1 MIAEQHRRV
10 LVVDDDP
17 EVRSLLVTTLRQR
30 SLIVDE
36 AADGR
41 EAINLLQEHSH
52 AVVLL
57 DLVMPVADGF
67 TVLDAIDREQFFK
80 PIVLVITGADR
91 SRVNALDA
99 RRIHGILRKP
109 FDPNEIGDLVAACV
123 DIRGRSMF
131 ETMALA
137 TMISGAP
144 ILALLSTRW

>member
-17 EVRSLLVTTLRQR
+17 EVRRLLVTTLRQR

-57 DLVMPVADGF
+57 DLLMPVADGF

-80 PIVLVITGADR
+80 PIVLVVTGAER
-91 SRVNALDA
+91 SRIDAIDA

-109 FDPNEIGDLVAACV
+109 FDPNEIGDLVAACI
-123 DIRGRSMF
+123 DIRGRGMF

-144 ILALLSTRW
+144 ILALLSARW

>member
-1 MIAEQHRRV
+1 MTAEQHRRV

-36 AADGR
+36 AANGR

-57 DLVMPVADGF
+57 DLLMPVADGF
-67 TVLDAIDREQFFK
+67 TVLDAIDAEQLIK
-80 PIVLVITGADR
+80 PIVLVVTGADR
-91 SRVNALDA
+91 ARVEALDA

-109 FDPNEIGDLVAACV
+109 FDPNEVGDLVAACV
-123 DIRGRSMF
+123 DIRGRGVF

-144 ILALLSTRW
+144 ILALLSGRW

>member
-1 MIAEQHRRV
+1 MTAEQHRRV

-36 AADGR
+36 AANGR

-57 DLVMPVADGF
+57 DLLMPVADGF
-67 TVLDAIDREQFFK
+67 TVLDAIDAEQFFK
-80 PIVLVITGADR
+80 PIVLVLTGAER
-91 SRVNALDA
+91 SRIDALDA

-109 FDPNEIGDLVAACV
+109 FDPNEVGDLVAACV
-123 DIRGRSMF
+123 DIRGRGVF

-144 ILALLSTRW
+144 ILALLSGRW